1 MAKPGRRF
9 ALPNGAYRGLLVA
22 VAAIFVA
29 LVAWYLVSI
38 VVQAKPAFSTLG
50 FSWIFQKVWDP
61 NHDKYGLLPFILGTI
76 ETTAIALVL
85 AVPIGL
91 GTAIALAHLVPDRLR
106 PPLSTAVELL
116 AAVPS
121 VVYGLWGLIVLAPVF
136 RSTVEPFLTSVFG
149 WTGLFN
155 GPDDGVGLLLAGVI
169 LFVMVLPT
177 MVAISRDVLAV
188 VPKEQVEGA
197 MALGATRWQVLRKV
211 VVPGA
216 RTGILGGFTLAMG
229 RALGETV
236 AVALVI
242 GNSPFI
248 AHSIKSPAATLAS
261 LIVNNFGE
269 ATGTELAALF
279 GAALVLLVIGVAV
292 NALARV
298 LVRST
303 ARPGRLRWRWPD
315 GVDPHLRRQHPIR
328 CSGVDARSR
337 RWPRPPSG
345 ADGTTRG
352 SPWACAGS
360 SWPSPSSP
368 WWRWWPTW

>member
-1 MAKPGRRF
+1 MTTRETPPAGSARRRPRF
-9 ALPNGAYRGLLVA
+9 ALPNGVYRLLLA
-22 VAAIFVA
+22 SMAAIFVA
-29 LVAWYLVSI
+29 LVGWFLVSMI
-38 VVQAKPAFSTLG
+38 VQAKPAFSTLG
-50 FSWIFQKVWDP
+50 FSWIVQKTWDP
-61 NHDKYGLLPFILGTI
+61 SHHKYGLLPFILGTI

-91 GTAIALAHLVPDRLR
+91 GTALALAYLVPHRLR
-106 PPLSTAVELL
+106 ASLGTAVELL

-121 VVYGLWGLIVLAPVF
+121 VVYGLWGLIVLAPLC
-136 RSTVEPFLTSVFG
+136 RDYLEPFLTSVFG

-155 GPDDGVGLLLAGVI
+155 GPNQGVGLLLAGII

-188 VPKEQVEGA
+188 VPNEQVEGA

-269 ATGTELAALF
+269 STGTELSALF
-279 GAALVLLVIGVAV
+279 GAALVLLLIGVAV
-292 NALARV
+292 NDVARV

-303 ARPGRLRWRWPD
+303 AR
-315 GVDPHLRRQHPIR
+315 Q
-328 CSGVDARSR
+328 
-337 RWPRPPSG
+337 G
-345 ADGTTRG
+345 A
-352 SPWACAGS
+352 S
-360 SWPSPSSP
+360 SVAVA
-368 WWRWWPTW
+368 

>member
-1 MAKPGRRF
+1 VTTVETPTPAGAKRGGRF
-9 ALPNGAYRGLLVA
+9 ALPDGAYKGILIAMAAVFVGLV
-22 VAAIFVA
+22 V
-29 LVAWYLVSI
+29 WYVVSI
-38 VVQAKPAFSTLG
+38 IVQSRPAFSTLG
-50 FSWIFQKVWDP
+50 FTWIFQKTWDP

-76 ETTAIALVL
+76 ETTAIAVVL

-91 GTAIALAHLVPDRLR
+91 GTAIALAHLVPDRIR
-106 PPLSTAVELL
+106 PPLSTTVELL

-121 VVYGLWGLIVLAPVF
+121 VVYGLWGLIVLAPLF
-136 RSTVEPFLTSVFG
+136 REHVEPFLTSVFG

-155 GPDDGVGLLLAGVI
+155 GPNSGVGLLLAGVI
-169 LFVMVLPT
+169 LFVMILPT

-248 AHSIKSPAATLAS
+248 AHSIKAPAATLAS
-261 LIVNNFGE
+261 LIVNFFGE
-269 ATGTELAALF
+269 ATGTELSALF
-279 GAALVLLVIGVAV
+279 GAALVLLFIGIAV

-298 LVRST
+298 LVHGT
-303 ARPGRLRWRWPD
+303 ARAG
-315 GVDPHLRRQHPIR
+315 
-328 CSGVDARSR
+328 
-337 RWPRPPSG
+337 G
-345 ADGTTRG
+345 A
-352 SPWACAGS
+352 S
-360 SWPSPSSP
+360 SVAVA
-368 WWRWWPTW
+368 

>member
-1 MAKPGRRF
+1 VTTIESPLPEGRRHGRRF
-9 ALPNGAYRGLLVA
+9 GLPNRVYRGLLVGMAA
-22 VAAIFVA
+22 VFVA
-29 LVAWYLVSI
+29 LVGWYLVSI
-38 VVQAKPAFSTLG
+38 VVQARPAFSTLG

-61 NHDKYGLLPFILGTI
+61 THGHYGLLPFILGTI

-91 GTAIALAHLVPDRLR
+91 GTALALAHLVPDRLR

-136 RSTVEPFLTSVFG
+136 RSTVEPFLTSILG

-155 GPDDGVGLLLAGVI
+155 GPNDGVGLLLAGVI

-188 VPKEQVEGA
+188 VPLEQVEGA
-197 MALGATRWQVLRKV
+197 LALGATKWQVLRKV
-211 VVPGA
+211 VVPEA

-236 AVALVI
+236 AVALII

-248 AHSIKSPAATLAS
+248 AHSVKAPAATLAS

-279 GAALVLLVIGVAV
+279 GAALVLLVIGISV

-298 LVRST
+298 LVKST
-303 ARPGRLRWRWPD
+303 AR
-315 GVDPHLRRQHPIR
+315 
-328 CSGVDARSR
+328 A
-337 RWPRPPSG
+337 G
-345 ADGTTRG
+345 AA
-352 SPWACAGS
+352 SVAVA
-360 SWPSPSSP
+360 
-368 WWRWWPTW
+368 

>member
-1 MAKPGRRF
+1 MSNR
-9 ALPNGAYRGLLVA
+9 LYWTVLV
-22 VAAIFVA
+22 VAGSIFVA
-29 LVAWYLVSI
+29 LVGWYLIAII
-38 VVQAKPAFSTLG
+38 VGARPAFATLG
-50 FSWIFQKVWDP
+50 VSWIFEKVWDP
-61 NHDKYGLLPFILGTI
+61 AHGHYGLLPFILGTI

-91 GTAIALAHLVPDRLR
+91 GTAIALAHVVPERWR

-136 RSTVEPFLTSVFG
+136 RSTVEPFLTTVLG

-155 GPDDGVGLLLAGVI
+155 GPSDGVGLLLAGVI

-188 VPKEQVEGA
+188 VPTDQVEGA

-216 RTGILGGFTLAMG
+216 RTGILGAFTLAMG

-242 GNSPFI
+242 GNSPYI
-248 AHSIKSPAATLAS
+248 AHSLKAPAATLAS
-261 LIVNNFGE
+261 LIVNDFGE
-269 ATGTELAALF
+269 AAAGSTDRAALF
-279 GAALVLLVIGVAV
+279 GAALVLMVIGIAV
-292 NALARV
+292 NALSRV

-303 ARPGRLRWRWPD
+303 AR
-315 GVDPHLRRQHPIR
+315 
-328 CSGVDARSR
+328 
-337 RWPRPPSG
+337 
-345 ADGTTRG
+345 G
-352 SPWACAGS
+352 SAAS
-360 SWPSPSSP
+360 VAVA
-368 WWRWWPTW
+368 

>member
-1 MAKPGRRF
+1 MRTAGTPPPGREEGARRRS
-9 ALPNGAYRGLLVA
+9 LSNGVYRGLLMVMA
-22 VAAIFVA
+22 GIFVG
-29 LVAWYLVSI
+29 LVAWYLISI
-38 VVQAKPAFSTLG
+38 IVESKPAFSTLG

-61 NHDKYGLLPFILGTI
+61 GHGKYGLLPFILGTI

-121 VVYGLWGLIVLAPVF
+121 VVYGLWGLIVLAPFF
-136 RSTVEPFLTSVFG
+136 RSTVEPFLTSMLG

-155 GPDDGVGLLLAGVI
+155 GPNNGVGLLLAGVI

-177 MVAISRDVLAV
+177 MVAISRDVLVV
-188 VPKEQVEGA
+188 VPEEQVEGA
-197 MALGATRWQVLRKV
+197 LALGATRWQVLRKV

-216 RTGILGGFTLAMG
+216 RTGILGGFSLAMG

-248 AHSIKSPAATLAS
+248 AHSVKSPAATLAS

-279 GAALVLLVIGVAV
+279 GAALVLLIIGVSV
-292 NALARV
+292 NALARA

-303 ARPGRLRWRWPD
+303 ARGGPAS
-315 GVDPHLRRQHPIR
+315 VA
-328 CSGVDARSR
+328 VA
-337 RWPRPPSG
+337 
-345 ADGTTRG
+345 
-352 SPWACAGS
+352 
-360 SWPSPSSP
+360 
-368 WWRWWPTW
+368 

>member
-1 MAKPGRRF
+1 MTTVDTATPEVQKAGRRYS
-9 ALPNGAYRGLLVA
+9 LPNGPYRGLLIAAAA
-22 VAAIFVA
+22 VFVA
-29 LVAWYLVSI
+29 LVGWYLVSI
-38 VVQAKPAFSTLG
+38 IVQSKPAFSTLG
-50 FSWIFQKVWDP
+50 FSWIFEKVWNP
-61 NHDKYGLLPFILGTI
+61 NRNKYGLLPFILGTF

-91 GTAIALAHLVPDRLR
+91 GTAIALAHLVPDRMR

-136 RSTVEPFLTSVFG
+136 RSTVEPFLTSVLG

-155 GPDDGVGLLLAGVI
+155 GPNDGVGVLLAGVI

-177 MVAISRDVLAV
+177 MVAISRDVLVV

-197 MALGATRWQVLRKV
+197 LALGATRWQVLRKV

-242 GNSPFI
+242 GNSPYI
-248 AHSIKSPAATLAS
+248 AHSIKAPAATLAS

-269 ATGTELAALF
+269 ATGTELSALF
-279 GAALVLLVIGVAV
+279 GAALVLLVIGITV
-292 NALARV
+292 NALARW
-298 LVRST
+298 LVRSSARAATPAT
-303 ARPGRLRWRWPD
+303 A
-315 GVDPHLRRQHPIR
+315 V
-328 CSGVDARSR
+328 VA
-337 RWPRPPSG
+337 
-345 ADGTTRG
+345 
-352 SPWACAGS
+352 
-360 SWPSPSSP
+360 
-368 WWRWWPTW
+368 

>member
-1 MAKPGRRF
+1 VTATETSIPQSAKRGGRF
-9 ALPNGAYRGLLVA
+9 ALPNGAYRGILIAVA
-22 VAAIFVA
+22 VAFAA
-29 LVAWYLVSI
+29 LVAWYVISI
-38 VVQAKPAFSTLG
+38 AVNAKPIFSTLG
-50 FSWIFQKVWDP
+50 FSWIFERVWDP
-61 NHDKYGLLPFILGTI
+61 NHHRYGLLPFILGTI

-85 AVPIGL
+85 AVPVGL
-91 GTAIALAHLVPDRLR
+91 GTAIALAHLVPHRVR
-106 PPLSTAVELL
+106 PPLSTTVELL

-121 VVYGLWGLIVLAPVF
+121 VVYGLWGLVVLAPLF
-136 RSTVEPFLTSVFG
+136 RAHVEPFLSSVLG

-155 GPDDGVGLLLAGVI
+155 GPNDGVGLLLAGVVLAI
-169 LFVMVLPT
+169 MVLPT

-188 VPKEQVEGA
+188 VPSEQVEGA

-248 AHSIKSPAATLAS
+248 AHSVKSPAATLAS

-269 ATGTELAALF
+269 ATGTELSALF
-279 GAALVLLVIGVAV
+279 GAGLVLLVIGIAV

-298 LVRST
+298 LVRGT
-303 ARPGRLRWRWPD
+303 ARAG
-315 GVDPHLRRQHPIR
+315 
-328 CSGVDARSR
+328 
-337 RWPRPPSG
+337 G
-345 ADGTTRG
+345 AA
-352 SPWACAGS
+352 SVAVA
-360 SWPSPSSP
+360 
-368 WWRWWPTW
+368 

>member
-1 MAKPGRRF
+1 VSTTETPAPGSARRSGRF
-9 ALPNGAYRGLLVA
+9 ALPNGAYRGILIAMAA
-22 VAAIFVA
+22 VFVA
-29 LVAWYLVSI
+29 LVAWYVVSI
-38 VVQAKPAFSTLG
+38 VVQSKPAFSTLG

-61 NHDKYGLLPFILGTI
+61 NHNKYGLLPFILGTI

-91 GTAIALAHLVPDRLR
+91 GTAIALAHLVPDRIR

-121 VVYGLWGLIVLAPVF
+121 VVYGLWGLIVLAPLF
-136 RSTVEPFLTSVFG
+136 REHVEPFLTTVLG
-149 WTGLFN
+149 WTGLFH
-155 GPDDGVGLLLAGVI
+155 GPDNGVGLLLAGVI
-169 LFVMVLPT
+169 LFIMVLPT

-188 VPKEQVEGA
+188 VPIEQVEGA

-216 RTGILGGFTLAMG
+216 RSGILGGFTLAMG

-248 AHSIKSPAATLAS
+248 AHSLKSPAATLAS

-269 ATGTELAALF
+269 STGTELSALF
-279 GAALVLLVIGVAV
+279 GAGLVLLIIGIAV
-292 NALARV
+292 NAMARV
-298 LVRST
+298 LVAGT
-303 ARPGRLRWRWPD
+303 ARAG
-315 GVDPHLRRQHPIR
+315 
-328 CSGVDARSR
+328 
-337 RWPRPPSG
+337 G
-345 ADGTTRG
+345 A
-352 SPWACAGS
+352 S
-360 SWPSPSSP
+360 SVAVA
-368 WWRWWPTW
+368 

>member
-1 MAKPGRRF
+1 MAVNTAESPLLGGARRGGRL
-9 ALPNGAYRGLLVA
+9 ALPNSVYRALLAV
-22 VAAIFVA
+22 VAAVFVG
-29 LVAWYLVSI
+29 LVAWFLISLI
-38 VVQAKPAFSTLG
+38 VQAKPAFSTLG
-50 FSWIFQKVWDP
+50 FSWIVQKVWNP
-61 NHDKYGLLPFILGTI
+61 SHNQFGLLPFILGTI

-91 GTAIALAHLVPDRLR
+91 GTALALAYLVPHRLR
-106 PPLSTAVELL
+106 PGLSTAVELL

-121 VVYGLWGLIVLAPVF
+121 VVYGLWGLIVLAPLC
-136 RSTVEPFLTSVFG
+136 REYLEPFLSSAFG

-155 GPDDGVGLLLAGVI
+155 GPNQGVGLLLAGII
-169 LFVMVLPT
+169 LFVMILPT

-188 VPKEQVEGA
+188 VPEEQVEGA
-197 MALGATRWQVLRKV
+197 TALGATRWQVLRKV

-216 RTGILGGFTLAMG
+216 RTGLLGAFTLATG

-248 AHSIKSPAATLAS
+248 AHSIKSPAATLPS

-269 ATGTELAALF
+269 ATGTELSALF
-279 GAALVLLVIGVAV
+279 GAGLVLLVIGVAV

-303 ARPGRLRWRWPD
+303 ARD
-315 GVDPHLRRQHPIR
+315 STASAASVA
-328 CSGVDARSR
+328 VA
-337 RWPRPPSG
+337 
-345 ADGTTRG
+345 
-352 SPWACAGS
+352 
-360 SWPSPSSP
+360 
-368 WWRWWPTW
+368 